1 MELLGLIAVL
11 FFLYLLIAPAVAWAK
26 ANAAR
31 AASEELKSALE
42 TRTRD
47 LTDLRKQIVGL
58 REQQLALLRRFEEL
72 GTIAPAAPTESVGPV
87 PAPAARAATPTAAER
102 STRADFGFDPAD
114 FGMPDLPAAA
124 VGAAAAPTTAAPAP
138 ATPAPVPTPLLPLD
152 AVPEADPHPA
162 QKLWDLEPIEPVAAE
177 TAPVSAAP
185 TEPVKPAADVPSRP
199 FGGRPAGQSPER
211 PTAPDREPVWKPKP
225 PVGRKPPPRRLREPT
240 ELEGKAGEW
249 LQAAKGWLFGGNLV
263 AKIGLMIL
271 FIGVAFLLRFASAFV
286 VVPIEVRLAGIAAG
300 AIALLGWGWHIRNS
314 RPGIA
319 LPAQGAALATLM
331 LVTFGAFKI
340 YRLLPSGPTFAL
352 LLVLVAF
359 TCVLAVLQD
368 ALWLAVFGIVG
379 GFAVPILTSSGSG
392 SHVALFSYYAVLNA
406 GIVAIAWRR
415 SWRSLNFLGFLFTF
429 LIGTAWG
436 VQRYEAAHYDSA
448 QFFLALFVIFYAAI
462 AILYAWRQAPQLKS
476 YVDATL
482 VFGVPIVAM
491 GLQYGMVK
499 DMHLGSALSALAFG
513 LFYATLGLLLW
524 RWRAG
529 TLRLLVESFLALG
542 VVFGT
547 LAIPL
552 AFDGRWTSAAWALQG
567 AGMVWVGL
575 RQKQALVWRFGIL
588 LQFGSWLA
596 FVKSLTGLDPL
607 TALTEHISLGFGLL
621 GATGV
626 FLALTL
632 RRQSLPV
639 GDDQDAARARFG
651 GWAGAFIT
659 VAVIWL
665 LGGLWVEVWLRVDGV
680 HRASLYVLTAMALV
694 YALQWLGRRSD
705 WRVPAVLG
713 GAVTALAGLTFLGL
727 MARYMR
733 WHNVE
738 VYPEQSFGEVLSGG
752 ALFGG
757 ALLSAGALVSAF
769 AFKRRWQQALD
780 AVQDP
785 SRDQRAATGWL
796 LLTLF
801 WFCGF
806 ALHGAAH
813 ALAWLTSPAADAAAA
828 WYQISF
834 WAAYSIGL
842 AVSAWG
848 AMALAQRFAFP
859 NRDLM
864 LRIGWPALSAVAIWA
879 FLVQVSPDLMIER
892 LLQFNWGEDGSGPML
907 GADALHAFLGGPLA
921 GALILAALAWIGI
934 RRVGNA
940 ARAPDL
946 SDEQRS
952 TGIAVWLIGLGIV
965 VHLLLVDVLAQ
976 LTTRTLLAQ
985 GAVAGE
991 QLGWLSYADARL
1003 AWMTLVAI
1011 GALALAQRTGLTGL
1025 RWLAAP
1031 TAVVQALAWLTLLV
1045 QVYERA
1051 QLPRLGTGAALLLA
1065 WLGMAWCMK
1074 FWQARWSVTDAGIKG
1089 MHFSR
1094 VIAPW
1099 LMLAPVLSLNLMPWL
1114 VGEGELAVDM
1124 AESGWIVA
1132 GMWPDYLAAWASI
1145 GALFL
1150 GLMQVR
1156 RAGWPLLPLH
1166 EWYGRLVIPAASFWA
1181 LLLAIYWNLRQDGGM
1196 TPLPYLPLLN
1206 PLDLTTGFVALLL
1219 ADLWRLH
1226 GSHASTDQRRL
1237 ALRTSMALAFAWF
1250 NLMLLRTAAK
1260 FLGLPYRFEPLYQSY
1275 FVQAML
1281 SLVWTLCAFAL
1292 MRFAARRLSKPLWMV
1307 GAALLGVVVLKL
1319 FLVDLRNVEGVAR
1332 IVSFMGV
1339 GGLMLLIGYLA
1350 PLPREAE
1357 QASSERT

>member
-1 MELLGLIAVL
+1 MELLGLLAVL
-11 FFLYLLIAPAVAWAK
+11 FFLYLLIAPAIAWAK
-26 ANAAR
+26 ANGAR
-31 AASEELKSALE
+31 ARAEELQALLD
-42 TRTRD
+42 TRTQDLAELSKQVRSLRD
-47 LTDLRKQIVGL
+47 
-58 REQQLALLRRFEEL
+58 QQRALLQRFENL
-72 GTIAPAAPTESVGPV
+72 GTAVAATEPASSEV
-87 PAPAARAATPTAAER
+87 TPTAAEAAPTPEVVARAAVAAAPQR
-102 STRADFGFDPAD
+102 SAAAHAGFNPAD
-114 FGMPDLPAAA
+114 FVIPEAPAATQPVAATETPA
-124 VGAAAAPTTAAPAP
+124 VAPMAPTEAPTPVEAAIPVP
-138 ATPAPVPTPLLPLD
+138 PPAPVAPTHGRWNL
-152 AVPEADPHPA
+152 EA
-162 QKLWDLEPIEPVAAE
+162 IEPAREEPPIVASRSAWTETTGDAAE
-177 TAPVSAAP
+177 TAA
-185 TEPVKPAADVPSRP
+185 RP
-199 FGGRPAGQSPER
+199 E
-211 PTAPDREPVWKPKP
+211 REPVWKPKP
-225 PVGRKPPPRRLREPT
+225 PIGPSPPPRREREPS
-240 ELEGKAGEW
+240 EIEGKVAEW

-271 FIGVAFLLRFASAFV
+271 FIGVAFLLRFASAYV

-300 AIALLGWGWHIRNS
+300 AIAMLGWGWHIRLK

-340 YRLLPSGPTFAL
+340 YKLLPSTPTFAL

-359 TCVLAVLQD
+359 TCVLAVMQD

-379 GFAVPILTSSGSG
+379 GFAVPILTSSGGG
-392 SHVALFSYYAVLNA
+392 SHVALFSYYALLNA
-406 GIVAIAWRR
+406 GILAIAWKR

-436 VQRYEAAHYDSA
+436 VQRYEAAHYQSS
-448 QFFLALFVIFYAAI
+448 QFFLALFVVFYAAI

-482 VFGVPIVAM
+482 VFGVPILAM

-499 DMHLGSALSALAFG
+499 DMHLGSALSAVAFG
-513 LFYATLGLLLW
+513 MFYAILGLALW

-529 TLRLLVESFLALG
+529 TLRLLVESFLALA

-588 LQFGSWLA
+588 LQFFSWLA
-596 FVKSLTGLDPL
+596 FVKALTGLDPL
-607 TALTEHISLGFGLL
+607 TALTEHISLGFILL

-632 RRQSLPV
+632 RSQSLPK
-639 GDDQDAARARFG
+639 GDDEDAARARFG
-651 GWAGAFIT
+651 GWASAFISI
-659 VAVIWL
+659 AVVWL

-680 HRASLYVLTAMALV
+680 HRASLYVLTAMVLV
-694 YALQWLGRRSD
+694 YGLQWLGRRSD
-705 WRVPAVLG
+705 WRMPALLG

-733 WHNVE
+733 WHNIE
-738 VYPEQSFGEVLSGG
+738 VYAEQTFGEVLSGG

-757 ALLSAGALVSAF
+757 ALLSIGALVSAF

-780 AVQDP
+780 AVEDG
-785 SRDQRAATGWL
+785 SRDQRAATVWL
-796 LLTLF
+796 LLALF

-813 ALAWLTSPAADAAAA
+813 ALSWLTGPAPGELLP
-828 WYQISF
+828 WYHIPF

-842 AVSAWG
+842 ALSAWG
-848 AMALAQRFAFP
+848 AMALTQRFAFP
-859 NRDLM
+859 NRDFM
-864 LRIGWPALSAVAIWA
+864 LRIGWPSLTAVGAWIY
-879 FLVQVSPDLMIER
+879 LVQVSPSTVIER
-892 LLQFNWGEDGSGPML
+892 LLQFDWAEETL
-907 GADALHAFLGGPLA
+907 GLTVGANVLLDFLGGPLP
-921 GALILAALAWIGI
+921 GALVLALLAAIGV
-934 RRVGNA
+934 RRLHSET
-940 ARAPDL
+940 RSPTL
-946 SDEQRS
+946 SPEQRS
-952 TGIAVWLIGLGIV
+952 TGVAVWLIGLGIAIHV
-965 VHLLLVDVLAQ
+965 PVIDALAQ
-976 LTTRTLLAQ
+976 LTTRTLVVQ
-985 GAVAGE
+985 GVIDMGPV
-991 QLGWLSYADARL
+991 GWLSYADARL
-1003 AWMTLVAI
+1003 LWMTLAAVA
-1011 GALALAQRTGLTGL
+1011 ALQLAQRSGVAAL

-1031 TAVVQALAWLTLLV
+1031 TAVVQALAWLTLLTTV
-1045 QVYERA
+1045 FERA
-1051 QLPRLGTGAALLLA
+1051 QLPRLGTGAAMLVA
-1065 WLGMAWCMK
+1065 WLGMAWCLK
-1074 FWQARWSVTDAGIKG
+1074 FWQARWPVSDAGLKG
-1089 MHFSR
+1089 LHFSR

-1099 LMLAPVLSLNLMPWL
+1099 LMLAPVVSLNLMPWL
-1114 VGEGELAVDM
+1114 VGDYAIAAEM

-1156 RAGWPLLPLH
+1156 RAGWPLKPLH
-1166 EWYGRLVIPAASFWA
+1166 DWYGRVVIPAASLWA
-1181 LLLAIYWNLRQDGGM
+1181 LLLAIYWNLRQDGSM
-1196 TPLPYLPLLN
+1196 APLPYLPVLN
-1206 PLDLTTGFVALLL
+1206 PLDLTSGFVALLL

-1226 GSHASTDQRRL
+1226 GAEASLVQRRFVV
-1237 ALRTSMALAFAWF
+1237 RTSMALAFAWF
-1250 NLMLLRTAAK
+1250 NLMLLRTAAEY
-1260 FLGLPYRFEPLYQSY
+1260 LGIPYRFEPLFQSY

-1281 SLVWTLCAFAL
+1281 SITWTLCAFAL
-1292 MRFAARRLSKPLWMV
+1292 MRYAVRRLSKPLWMV

-1319 FLVDLRNVEGVAR
+1319 FLVDLRNIEGVAR

-1339 GGLMLLIGYLA
+1339 GVLMLLIGYLA

-1357 QASSERT
+1357 EVR

>member
-1 MELLGLIAVL
+1 MELLGLLAVL
-11 FFLYLLIAPAVAWAK
+11 FILYLLIAPAVAWAK

-31 AASEELKSALE
+31 AATDSLRSALLE
-42 TRTRD
+42 RMAD
-47 LTDLRKQIVGL
+47 QVDLRKQILGL
-58 REQQLALLRRFEEL
+58 REQQRVLLQRLEDL
-72 GTIAPAAPTESVGPV
+72 GTVTPAAPPASTA
-87 PAPAARAATPTAAER
+87 PAPAARAATPPAPER
-102 STRADFGFDPAD
+102 STRADFSFDPAE
-114 FGMPDLPAAA
+114 FSIPEPTTEPAPAAEVAGPEVTTTPVEPNIAAPELPPTPAHQRRNLEPTEPTEPELPAAPVA
-124 VGAAAAPTTAAPAP
+124 PIPAA
-138 ATPAPVPTPLLPLD
+138 
-152 AVPEADPHPA
+152 
-162 QKLWDLEPIEPVAAE
+162 EPV
-177 TAPVSAAP
+177 
-185 TEPVKPAADVPSRP
+185 TEPPRSPWSGKPAAPP
-199 FGGRPAGQSPER
+199 PER
-211 PTAPDREPVWKPKP
+211 PTAPVREPVWKPKP
-225 PVGRKPPPRRLREPT
+225 PTSRPPPSRRQREPS
-240 ELEGKAGEW
+240 ELEGKFGEW

-271 FIGVAFLLRFASAFV
+271 FIGVAFLLRFASAYV

-300 AIALLGWGWHIRNS
+300 AIALLGWGWHIRSS

-319 LPAQGAALATLM
+319 LPTQGAALATLM

-340 YRLLPSGPTFAL
+340 YHLLPSAPTFAL

-392 SHVALFSYYAVLNA
+392 SHVALFSYYALLNA
-406 GIVAIAWRR
+406 GILAIAWKR

-436 VQRYEAAHYDSA
+436 VQRYEVAHYDSA
-448 QFFLALFVIFYAAI
+448 QFFLALFVVFYAAI

-491 GLQYGMVK
+491 GLQYSMVK

-513 LFYATLGLLLW
+513 LFYAILGLLLW

-529 TLRLLVESFLALG
+529 TLRLLVESFLALA

-596 FVKSLTGLDPL
+596 FVKSLTGIDPL

-639 GDDQDAARARFG
+639 GNDEDAARARFG
-651 GWAGAFIT
+651 VWAGAFIT
-659 VAVIWL
+659 VAVVWL

-705 WRVPAVLG
+705 WRLPAVLG
-713 GAVTALAGLTFLGL
+713 GAVSALAGLTFLGL

-733 WHNVE
+733 WHNVGT
-738 VYPEQSFGEVLSGG
+738 YPELTFGEVLSGG

-780 AVQDP
+780 AVEDP
-785 SRDQRAATGWL
+785 SRDARAATGWL
-796 LLTLF
+796 LLALF

-806 ALHGAAH
+806 AVHGAAH
-813 ALAWLTSPAADAAAA
+813 ALSWLTSPPAGAPAE

-842 AVSAWG
+842 ALSAWG
-848 AMALAQRFAFP
+848 AMALAQRFTFP

-864 LRIGWPALSAVAIWA
+864 LRIGWPALTAVAIWA
-879 FLVQVSPDLMIER
+879 FLVQVSPSLMIER
-892 LLQFNWGEDGSGPML
+892 LLQFDWAEDGFGPMP
-907 GADALHAFLGGPLA
+907 GADALQAFLGGPLA
-921 GALILAALAWIGI
+921 GTLILAALAWIGI
-934 RRVGNA
+934 RRVGSTA
-940 ARAPDL
+940 HAPDL
-946 SDEQRS
+946 DDDQRS
-952 TGIAVWLIGLGIV
+952 TGVAVWLIGLGIV
-965 VHLLLVDVLAQ
+965 VHLLLVDGLAQ
-976 LTTRTLLAQ
+976 LTTRTLLLQ
-985 GAVAGE
+985 GVIGAE

-1003 AWMTLVAI
+1003 AWMTLVAMV
-1011 GALALAQRTGLTGL
+1011 ALALAPRTGLAGL

-1031 TAVVQALAWLTLLV
+1031 TAVLQALAWLTVLT

-1051 QLPRLGTGAALLLA
+1051 QLPRLGTGVALLIL

-1074 FWQARWSVTDAGIKG
+1074 FWQARWSVTDAGIKA

-1114 VGEGELAVDM
+1114 VGEGELASDM
-1124 AESGWIVA
+1124 ADSGWIVA

-1156 RAGWPLLPLH
+1156 RAGWPLLPLQQ
-1166 EWYGRLVIPAASFWA
+1166 WYGRLIIPAASFWA

-1196 TPLPYLPLLN
+1196 APLPYLPLLN
-1206 PLDLTTGFVALLL
+1206 PLDLTSGFVALLL

-1226 GSHASTDQRRL
+1226 GSHASADQRRL
-1237 ALRTSMALAFAWF
+1237 ALRMSMALAFAWF

-1260 FLGLPYRFEPLYQSY
+1260 YLGLPYRFEPLYQSY

-1292 MRFAARRLSKPLWMV
+1292 MRFAVRRLSKPLWMV

-1357 QASSERT
+1357 ESRT

>member
-1 MELLGLIAVL
+1 MELLGLLAVL

-31 AASEELKSALE
+31 AANEELKSALNS
-42 TRTRD
+42 RLGD
-47 LTDLRKQIVGL
+47 LADLRKQILGL
-58 REQQLALLRRFEEL
+58 REQQRVLLQRFENL
-72 GTIAPAAPTESVGPV
+72 GTPATTAPAAAAE
-87 PAPAARAATPTAAER
+87 PAPAARAAATSAPER
-102 STRADFGFDPAD
+102 STRADFSFDAAD
-114 FGMPDLPAAA
+114 FGMP
-124 VGAAAAPTTAAPAP
+124 AAPDAPVATATPTAAPVPEPSVAEAVPAMPAVAAPEAGPDPAHELWNLEPLELGSTDATPVSGAP
-138 ATPAPVPTPLLPLD
+138 AVSA
-152 AVPEADPHPA
+152 
-162 QKLWDLEPIEPVAAE
+162 EPVAEVPRTAWSE
-177 TAPVSAAP
+177 TPVAPSPARPPAP
-185 TEPVKPAADVPSRP
+185 E
-199 FGGRPAGQSPER
+199 
-211 PTAPDREPVWKPKP
+211 REPVWKPKP
-225 PVGRKPPPRRLREPT
+225 PTSRPPPARRERAPNAFEDQV
-240 ELEGKAGEW
+240 AGW

-271 FIGVAFLLRFASAFV
+271 FIGVAFLLRFASAYV

-300 AIALLGWGWHIRNS
+300 AIAMLGWGWSIRNK

-340 YRLLPSGPTFAL
+340 YKLLPSTPTFAL

-448 QFFLALFVIFYAAI
+448 QFFLALFVVFYAAI

-482 VFGVPIVAM
+482 VFGVPILAM

-499 DMHLGSALSALAFG
+499 DMPLGSALSALAFG

-529 TLRLLVESFLALG
+529 TLRLLVESFLALA

-588 LQFGSWLA
+588 LQFFSWLA
-596 FVKSLTGLDPL
+596 FVKSLTGLDPVA
-607 TALTEHISLGFGLL
+607 ALTEHISLGFLLL

-639 GDDQDAARARFG
+639 GDGEDAARAGFG
-651 GWAGAFIT
+651 GWASVFISI
-659 VAVIWL
+659 AVIWL
-665 LGGLWVEVWLRVDGV
+665 LGGMWVEVWLRVDGV
-680 HRASLYVLTAMALV
+680 HRASLYVLTAMGLV
-694 YALQWLGRRSD
+694 YGLQWLGRRND
-705 WRVPAVLG
+705 WRMPAVLG
-713 GAVTALAGLTFLGL
+713 GAVTALAGITFLAL

-738 VYPEQSFGEVLSGG
+738 VYPEQSFGEILSGG

-780 AVQDP
+780 AVEDP
-785 SRDQRAATGWL
+785 IRDQRAATGWL
-796 LLTLF
+796 LLALF

-813 ALAWLTSPAADAAAA
+813 ALSWLTSPPAGALAE
-828 WYQISF
+828 WYQVSF

-842 AVSAWG
+842 ALSAWG
-848 AMALAQRFAFP
+848 AMVLAQRFAFP

-864 LRIGWPALSAVAIWA
+864 LRIAWPALSAIAIWI
-879 FLVQVSPDLMIER
+879 FMVQVSPGVMVER
-892 LLQFNWGEDGSGPML
+892 LLQFNWAADDPGLML
-907 GADALHAFLGGPLA
+907 GADVLRAFLGGPLS
-921 GALILAALAWIGI
+921 GALILAALAWIGT
-934 RRVGNA
+934 RRLQHEAGT
-940 ARAPDL
+940 PGL

-952 TGIAVWLIGLGIV
+952 TGVAVWLIGLGVV
-965 VHLLLVDVLAQ
+965 VHVLLVDVLAQ
-976 LTTRTLLAQ
+976 LTTRTLVIQ

-991 QLGWLSYADARL
+991 QLGWLGYADARL
-1003 AWMTLVAI
+1003 LWMTLVAVA
-1011 GALALAQRTGLTGL
+1011 ALWLAQARKLPAL
-1025 RWLAAP
+1025 RWLAGP
-1031 TAVVQALAWLTLLV
+1031 TAVIQALAWLTVLT

-1051 QLPRLGTGAALLLA
+1051 QLPRVGTGVALLIL

-1074 FWQARWSVTDAGIKG
+1074 FWQARWSVTEAGMKA

-1099 LMLAPVLSLNLMPWL
+1099 LMLAPAVSLNLMPWL
-1114 VGEGELAVDM
+1114 VGEGELASEM

-1156 RAGWPLLPLH
+1156 RAGWPLTPLH
-1166 EWYGRLVIPAASFWA
+1166 DWYGRLVIPAACLWA
-1181 LLLAIYWNLRQDGGM
+1181 LLLAVYWNLRQDGGM
-1196 TPLPYLPLLN
+1196 APLPYLPILN
-1206 PLDLTTGFVALLL
+1206 PLDLTSGFVALLL
-1219 ADLWRLH
+1219 ADLWRLR
-1226 GSHASTDQRRL
+1226 GGNATSDQRRL
-1237 ALRTSMALAFAWF
+1237 VIRTSMALAFAWF
-1250 NLMLLRTAAK
+1250 NLMLLRTAARY
-1260 FLGLPYRFEPLYQSY
+1260 LGLPYRFEPLYQSY

-1292 MRFAARRLSKPLWMV
+1292 MRYAAKRLSKPLWMV

-1357 QASSERT
+1357 GGR

>member
-1 MELLGLIAVL
+1 MELLGLLAVL
-11 FFLYLLIAPAVAWAK
+11 LFLYLLIAPAVAWGK
-26 ANAAR
+26 ANGAR
-31 AASEELKSALE
+31 ARVEELQSSIEAKSRELGELA
-42 TRTRD
+42 
-47 LTDLRKQIVGL
+47 KQIRGL
-58 REQQLALLRRFEEL
+58 RDQQRALLQRFEDLSQSAPASVAAAPDAEPGAPATAPPQRATTPSAPQRSASIDIDFNPADYGL
-72 GTIAPAAPTESVGPV
+72 PAAPAVVTPTASAVPPPMAPPPATTIAAAVEPADVPPAQTPATLAHGRWNLEPLDLAGEP
-87 PAPAARAATPTAAER
+87 PAPAAAPRDAWTETVAT
-102 STRADFGFDPAD
+102 SDN
-114 FGMPDLPAAA
+114 
-124 VGAAAAPTTAAPAP
+124 
-138 ATPAPVPTPLLPLD
+138 
-152 AVPEADPHPA
+152 
-162 QKLWDLEPIEPVAAE
+162 VAA
-177 TAPVSAAP
+177 
-185 TEPVKPAADVPSRP
+185 
-199 FGGRPAGQSPER
+199 GRSKPER
-211 PTAPDREPVWKPKP
+211 EAVWTPKP
-225 PVGRKPPPRRLREPT
+225 PVHRPLPRRREREPR
-240 ELEGKAGEW
+240 EIESKVGEW

-271 FIGVAFLLRFASAFV
+271 FIGVAFLLRFASAYV

-300 AIALLGWGWHIRNS
+300 AIAMLGWGWHIRS
-314 RPGIA
+314 KRPGIA

-340 YRLLPSGPTFAL
+340 YHLLPSGPTFAL

-392 SHVALFSYYAVLNA
+392 SHVALFSYYALLNA
-406 GIVAIAWRR
+406 GILAIAWKR

-436 VQRYEAAHYDSA
+436 VQRYEAAHYESA
-448 QFFLALFVIFYAAI
+448 QFFLALFVVFYAAI
-462 AILYAWRQAPQLKS
+462 AILYASRQAPQLKS

-499 DMHLGSALSALAFG
+499 DMHLGSALSAVAFG
-513 LFYATLGLLLW
+513 LFYAILGLALW

-529 TLRLLVESFLALG
+529 TLRLLVESYFALA

-621 GATGV
+621 GATAV

-632 RRQSLPV
+632 RRQSLPI
-639 GDDQDAARARFG
+639 GDDEDAARARFG

-659 VAVIWL
+659 IAVIWL

-694 YALQWLGRRSD
+694 YGLQWLSRRSD

-727 MARYMR
+727 MVRYMR
-733 WHNVE
+733 WHNVSA
-738 VYPEQSFGEVLSGG
+738 YSEQTFGEVLSGG

-780 AVQDP
+780 AVEDG
-785 SRDQRAATGWL
+785 SRDQRAASGWL
-796 LLTLF
+796 LLALF
-801 WFCGF
+801 WFAGF

-813 ALAWLTSPAADAAAA
+813 ALSWLTSAAPEQLLP
-828 WYQISF
+828 WYHMSF

-842 AVSAWG
+842 ALTAWA
-848 AMALAQRFAFP
+848 AMALTQRFDFP
-859 NRDLM
+859 NRDVM
-864 LRIGWPALSAVAIWA
+864 LRIIWPTLTAVAAWIY
-879 FLVQVSPDLMIER
+879 LVQVSPSTTIER
-892 LLQFNWGEDGSGPML
+892 MLQFDWAEDAFDVTVAKDVL
-907 GADALHAFLGGPLA
+907 LAFLGGPLA
-921 GALILAALAWIGI
+921 GALLLAVLAWSGV
-934 RRVGNA
+934 RRLH
-940 ARAPDL
+940 RETRSPTL
-946 SDEQRS
+946 SAEQRS
-952 TGIAVWLIGLGIV
+952 AGVAVWLIGLGV
-965 VHLLLVDVLAQ
+965 AVHLLVIDALAQ
-976 LTTRTLLAQ
+976 LTTRMLVVQ
-985 GAVAGE
+985 GAIEPGPI
-991 QLGWLSYADARL
+991 GWLSYADARL
-1003 AWMTLVAI
+1003 AWMTLAAI
-1011 GALALAQRTGLTGL
+1011 AALQLAQRTGVTAL

-1031 TAVVQALAWLTLLV
+1031 TALLQALAWLTLLT
-1045 QVYERA
+1045 QVFDRA
-1051 QLPRLGTGAALLLA
+1051 QLPRPGTGAALLVA
-1065 WLGMAWCMK
+1065 WLGMAWCLK
-1074 FWQARWSVTDAGIKG
+1074 FWEARWTVTDIGLKG
-1089 MHFSR
+1089 LHFSR

-1099 LMLAPVLSLNLMPWL
+1099 LMLAPVVSLNLMPWL
-1114 VGEGELAVDM
+1114 VGDDAIAIEM

-1150 GLMQVR
+1150 GLVQVR
-1156 RAGWPLLPLH
+1156 RAGWPLTPLH
-1166 EWYGRLVIPAASFWA
+1166 DWYGRLVIPAASLWA
-1181 LLLAIYWNLRQDGGM
+1181 LLLVVYWNLRQDGGM
-1196 TPLPYLPLLN
+1196 APLPYLPLLN

-1226 GSHASTDQRRL
+1226 GSSATVDQRRL
-1237 ALRTSMALAFAWF
+1237 VIRSSMALGFAWF

-1281 SLVWTLCAFAL
+1281 SLTWTLCAFAL

-1307 GAALLGVVVLKL
+1307 GAVLLGAVVLKL
-1319 FLVDLRNVEGVAR
+1319 FLVDLRNVEGIAL

-1357 QASSERT
+1357 ESRT